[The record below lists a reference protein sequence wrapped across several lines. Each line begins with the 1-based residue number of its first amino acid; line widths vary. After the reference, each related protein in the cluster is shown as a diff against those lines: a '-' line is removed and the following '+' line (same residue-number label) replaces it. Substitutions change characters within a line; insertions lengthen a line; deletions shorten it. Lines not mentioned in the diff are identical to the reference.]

1 MIELAKIYW
10 KYTNLLP
17 GAPYS
22 FKIVISFLNLDSFS
36 FTT

>member
-17 GAPYS
+17 GAPCS
-22 FKIVISFLNLDSFS
+22 FKIVISFLNFTNFS
-36 FTT
+36 LTD

>member
-10 KYTNLLP
+10 KYTILFP